1 MGLKGRWRRRGW
13 IYAWFQDG
21 LDETIITGLWFQDV
35 SSTVHIPGHIP
46 GAFWARFLPGVA
58 ASLEEQIAE
67 EKEDIICWKTWFQCP
82 FFAVVD
88 EEYY

>member
-1 MGLKGRWRRRGW
+1 VVSRCFKYCPYSGTYSGSQGRD
-13 IYAWFQDG
+13 F
-21 LDETIITGLWFQDV
+21 T
-35 SSTVHIPGHIP
+35 
-46 GAFWARFLPGVA
+46 GVA
-58 ASLEEQIAE
+58 ASLEERIAAE